1 MHTTFV
7 IKHATFELKRV
18 LIVFMLIALSGQLS
32 AQDKPKL
39 FDPLPQELTF
49 KKKNI
54 PIQNAIISETEGVVN
69 TREKFPFKTKAISK
83 TAYEDGS
90 VMTVYEI
97 RGDYPLNTY
106 LIMTKLKK
114 TKGQGFYTRGVIINK
129 DYGDAY
135 LSVSENLSTIKFQ
148 KVDIHNI
155 VCEMPKP

>member
-1 MHTTFV
+1 LQKKTM
-7 IKHATFELKRV
+7 RV
-18 LIVFMLIALSGQLS
+18 LLFCILIALSGQLS
-32 AQDKPKL
+32 AQDKPTL

-54 PIQNAIISETEGVVN
+54 PIQNAIVSETEGVVN
-69 TREKFPFKTKAISK
+69 TREKFPFRTKAISK

>member
-1 MHTTFV
+1 M
-7 IKHATFELKRV
+7 RV
-18 LIVFMLIALSGQLS
+18 LLFCIFIALFGQLS
-32 AQDKPKL
+32 AQDKPNL

-54 PIQNAIISETEGVVN
+54 PIQNAIVSETEGVVN
-69 TREKFPFKTKAISK
+69 TREKFPFKTKAITK
-83 TAYEDGS
+83 TTFEDGS
-90 VMTVYEI
+90 VMTIYEI

-114 TKGQGFYTRGVIINK
+114 IKGQGFYTRGMIVNK

-135 LSVSENLSTIKFQ
+135 VTVSETLTNIKFQ
-148 KVDIHNI
+148 KVDASTI

>member
-1 MHTTFV
+1 M
-7 IKHATFELKRV
+7 RV
-18 LIVFMLIALSGQLS
+18 LLFCILIALFGQLS

-54 PIQNAIISETEGVVN
+54 PIQNVVISETEGVVN
-69 TREKFPFKTKAISK
+69 TRERFPFKTKAITK
-83 TAYEDGS
+83 TTFEDGS
-90 VMTVYEI
+90 VMTIYEI

-114 TKGQGFYTRGVIINK
+114 IKGQGFYTRGVIINK

-135 LSVSENLSTIKFQ
+135 VTVSETLTNLKFQ
-148 KVDIHNI
+148 KVDAATI
-155 VCEMPKP
+155 VCELPKP